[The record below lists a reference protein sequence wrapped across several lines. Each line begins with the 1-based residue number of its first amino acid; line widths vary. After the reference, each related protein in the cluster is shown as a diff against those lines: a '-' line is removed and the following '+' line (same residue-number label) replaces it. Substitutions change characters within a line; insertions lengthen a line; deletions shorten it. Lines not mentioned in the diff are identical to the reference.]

1 MTDKKTQLIV
11 LLAVLAGFSTAALS
25 ADDPLRA
32 GFADPPQPA
41 RPRTWWHWM
50 NGNITEDGITKD
62 LEWMKR
68 VGLGG
73 VQSFD
78 ANLATPQVVEH
89 RLVYMTPEWQ
99 HAFQLAVHLAG
110 TGRVWIR
117 HCQLRWLERDRRA
130 LVSPRRHEEAGV
142 ERDARARRSSFQGPA
157 RRLRLPS
164 AALSSDRECG

>member
-32 GFADPPQPA
+32 GFADPPQSA

-99 HAFQLAVHLAG
+99 RRLSIGGASGG
-110 TGRVWIR
+110 TGGSGIR

-130 LVSPRRHEEAGV
+130 LGQARGRHEEAGV
-142 ERDARARRSSFQGPA
+142 SRRSCAAELISRAGSS
-157 RRLRLPS
+157 S
-164 AALSSDRECG
+164 AFHQRSLSSDRECG